1 MCGVPFFPIPLCFQC
16 GTDRNPCHCRVIG
29 PSVGMSFFFLLSL
42 AVPTRYMPGT
52 YFLPA
57 GRSYI

>member
-29 PSVGMSFFFLLSL
+29 PSVAFIVSIVT
-42 AVPTRYMPGT
+42 AVVCYPASIFCGCCLTKPGKE
-52 YFLPA
+52 
-57 GRSYI
+57 